1 LIFSIAALATGKISV
16 AQTAVIGSIL
26 SNTLLVLGLCYLAAT
41 WDGDMEDFPQE
52 VLLTN
57 SRLLLIAL
65 GSLVTV
71 ASLVTYN
78 SGR

>member
-1 LIFSIAALATGKISV
+1 M

-41 WDGDMEDFPQE
+41 WDNDMEDFPQE

-78 SGR
+78 NGM